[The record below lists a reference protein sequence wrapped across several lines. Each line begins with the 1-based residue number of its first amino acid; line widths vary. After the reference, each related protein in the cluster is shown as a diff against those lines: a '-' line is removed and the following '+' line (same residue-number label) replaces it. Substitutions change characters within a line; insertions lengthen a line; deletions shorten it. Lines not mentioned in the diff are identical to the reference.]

1 MTTLTLEVEANQL
14 GDIHPLELCAGH
26 YRDVVFALKGGGMF
40 RLELVGNPEAI
51 TLGSRARDDST
62 IDYGATTIADATA
75 AAEYRGRV
83 AP

>member
-1 MTTLTLEVEANQL
+1 MTTLTLEVESIAL

-26 YRDVVFALKGGGMF
+26 YRDVTFALKGGGMF

-51 TLGSRARDDST
+51 TLGCRARDDST
-62 IDYGATTIADATA
+62 IDYVAATIADATA
-75 AAEYRGRV
+75 TAEFKRRV